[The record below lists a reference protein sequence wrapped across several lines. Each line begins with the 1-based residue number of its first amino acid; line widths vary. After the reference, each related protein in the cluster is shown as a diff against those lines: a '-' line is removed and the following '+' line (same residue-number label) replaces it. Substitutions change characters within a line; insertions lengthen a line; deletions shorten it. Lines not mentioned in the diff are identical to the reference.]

1 MRCSKCKK
9 ENLRKANY
17 CQSCGKNFTDKEK
30 EEAMKSTAIGTIKYY
45 EEWINEHTIIKLIK
59 HPLTKVLSVL
69 AILALGF
76 YNIYTMGTELKIMNG
91 ENYEVTYNEDTDE
104 YYIVT
109 KEAPVDG
116 KVYLSM
122 YIPNRVEN
130 MTVDYFSPD
139 GILLESETKTNHEGI
154 LLNVN
159 TLANNFYTIK
169 DDQKKSK
176 TLKVFIYYGGV

>member
-1 MRCSKCKK
+1 
-9 ENLRKANY
+9 
-17 CQSCGKNFTDKEK
+17 
-30 EEAMKSTAIGTIKYY
+30 
-45 EEWINEHTIIKLIK
+45 
-59 HPLTKVLSVL
+59 
-69 AILALGF
+69 
-76 YNIYTMGTELKIMNG
+76 MGTELKIMNG